1 MSELRMTL
9 VEHLAELRRR
19 LIRVL
24 LVLLAVS
31 CVAYA
36 YAERTRAFFTRPAG
50 SINLCYL
57 SPAEALMTDIKISF
71 LVGLIVSAPYILH
84 QAWAFVAPGLS
95 CSERARVWPL
105 VLFSSVLF
113 FLGVAFA
120 YYAVL
125 PLALR
130 FMLGF
135 ATPNLLPLFS
145 YSRYISFVTSILL
158 SFGVIFQLPLGI
170 FFLAHLGLVTYEGL
184 RRQRKYA
191 ILLIFVVAAVLT
203 PPDVF
208 SQVLMAV
215 PMLAL
220 YEVSIWLTRLS
231 VVRRR
236 RAGDEVDT

>member
-1 MSELRMTL
+1 
-9 VEHLAELRRR
+9 
-19 LIRVL
+19 
-24 LVLLAVS
+24 
-31 CVAYA
+31 
-36 YAERTRAFFTRPAG
+36 
-50 SINLCYL
+50 
-57 SPAEALMTDIKISF
+57 MTDIKISF

-95 CSERARVWPL
+95 RSERARVWPL

>member
-31 CVAYA
+31 SLAYA
-36 YAERTRAFFTRPAG
+36 YAEKTRAFFTRPAG
-50 SINLCYL
+50 SIKLCYL

-95 CSERARVWPL
+95 RSERTRVWPL
-105 VLFSSVLF
+105 VLFSSILF

-125 PLALR
+125 PLALH

-135 ATPNLLPLFS
+135 ATPNLLALFS

-158 SFGVIFQLPLGI
+158 SFGLIFQLPLGI
-170 FFLAHLGLVTYEGL
+170 FFLAHFGLVTPESL
-184 RRQRKYA
+184 RRQKKYA
-191 ILLIFVVAAVLT
+191 VLLIFVVAAILT
-203 PPDVF
+203 PPDVL
-208 SQVLMAV
+208 SQILMAL
-215 PMLAL
+215 PMLLL
-220 YEVSIWLTRLS
+220 YEASIWLTRLAA
-231 VVRRR
+231 VRRR
-236 RAGDEVDT
+236 QADDEVHT